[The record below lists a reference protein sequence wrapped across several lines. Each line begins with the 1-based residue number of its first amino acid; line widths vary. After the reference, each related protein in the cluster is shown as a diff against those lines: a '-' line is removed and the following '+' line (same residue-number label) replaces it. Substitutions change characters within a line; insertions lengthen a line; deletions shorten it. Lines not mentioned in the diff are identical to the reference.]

1 MPCVLKEN
9 EGIPKLLLIIMALAT
24 GFSVANCYYNQS
36 LLGSIVSDF
45 HASEYDG
52 SIISALTQFGYVV
65 GLCIVIPLGN
75 TLSKKRII
83 TIDYFCCSMALLS
96 VAITKDLF
104 IIKLSSFIIGISSV
118 MPQFFIPMAALYSE
132 PKNKALNI
140 GIIQSCL
147 LIGILGSRFLSGIIS
162 EAISWRY
169 VYFFASV
176 VMLLCLIAIAITLPG
191 DKTLPTSNYRGTLK
205 SMISLLRHNKTLH
218 TSAARSAT
226 AYASFFALW
235 SCISYRM
242 KASPFFA
249 SDDVIGSLGLC
260 GIAGASCVIILSKHT
275 QTWGSRRCSI
285 AGALSMLFAW
295 FTALAFDGY
304 FVSIVITVLII
315 DAGMQCIHLSNQTK
329 VVTSSNVNANFLNT
343 LYMILYFVGGTIGT
357 LIAGILWTKYQWN
370 GTIIIGILFTLIS
383 LFISILTTD

>member
-1 MPCVLKEN
+1 
-9 EGIPKLLLIIMALAT
+9 MALAT

-36 LLGSIVSDF
+36 LLSSIVSDF
-45 HASEYDG
+45 HVSEYDG
-52 SIISALTQFGYVV
+52 SIISALTQFGYVA
-65 GLCIVIPLGN
+65 GLCIIIPLGN

-83 TIDYFCCSMALLS
+83 AIDYFCCSMALLS
-96 VAITKDLF
+96 VAVTKDLF
-104 IIKLSSFIIGISSV
+104 IIKLSSFIIGVSSV

-132 PKNKALNI
+132 PENKAMNI

-176 VMLLCLIAIAITLPG
+176 VMFLCLIAIAITLPG
-191 DKTLPTSNYRGTLK
+191 DRPLPTSDYKGTIK
-205 SMISLLRHNKTLH
+205 SMFRLLRHNRTLH
-218 TSAARSAT
+218 ISAARSAT

-235 SCISYRM
+235 SCVSYRM

-275 QTWGSRRCSI
+275 RSWGSRRCSI
-285 AGALSMLFAW
+285 VGAASMLFAW
-295 FTALAFDGY
+295 FMALVFDGY
-304 FVSIVITVLII
+304 FVSIVISVLII

-329 VVTSSNVNANFLNT
+329 VVTSSNVDANSLNT
-343 LYMILYFVGGTIGT
+343 LYMILYFIGCTLGT
-357 LIAGILWTKYQWN
+357 LIAGILWVKYQWI
-370 GTIIIGILFTLIS
+370 GTVVAGMLFTIIS
-383 LFISILTTD
+383 LFISVLTAD

>member
-1 MPCVLKEN
+1 MSCVLKEN
-9 EGIPKLLLIIMALAT
+9 EGIPKLLLMIMALAT

-45 HASEYDG
+45 HVSEYDG
-52 SIISALTQFGYVV
+52 SIISALTQFGYVA
-65 GLCIVIPLGN
+65 GLCIIIPLGN
-75 TLSKKRII
+75 ILSKKRII
-83 TIDYFCCSMALLS
+83 TIDYFCCSMALIS
-96 VAITKDLF
+96 VAIANNLAVVK
-104 IIKLSSFIIGISSV
+104 ISSFVIGISSV

-132 PKNKALNI
+132 PKKKAFNI
-140 GIIQSCL
+140 GLMQSCL

-162 EAISWRY
+162 ETLSWRY

-176 VMLLCLIAIAITLPG
+176 MMFLCLIAIYVALPH
-191 DKTLPTSNYRGTLK
+191 DRPQPTADYKGTMK
-205 SMISLLRHNKTLH
+205 SMLGLLWKNKTLH
-218 TSAARSAT
+218 ISAARSAT

-235 SCISYRM
+235 SCVSYRM
-242 KASPFFA
+242 KASPYFA
-249 SDDVIGSLGLC
+249 TDDVIGSLGLC
-260 GIAGASCVIILSKHT
+260 GIAGASCVIIISRHT

-304 FVSIVITVLII
+304 FVSIVIAVLII

-329 VVTSSNVNANFLNT
+329 VVTSSNLNANSLNT

-357 LIAGILWTKYQWN
+357 LMAGILWTKYQWI